1 MTVTIRSVRAE
12 ELSQY
17 IESLST
23 AFFER
28 PDVAKV
34 AEEVR
39 ELWDLERTWAAFD
52 EARLCGTFRSWGT
65 YLTVPGGAQL
75 PASAVSAV
83 TVLPT
88 HRRRGLLRSMATSEH
103 GAIRERG
110 EVFGLLYASEYPI
123 YGRFG
128 YGPACRVASWTLHTR
143 DTSFHAQAPAGGV
156 EVVSPNKETPRVLKA
171 VFDAWR
177 ERQPGEIARPDYR
190 WEFDLGRE
198 TAWGERWKGYLA
210 LRRNGTGEVDGYARY
225 KAKEIWEDRQSR
237 STLEVSELHAL
248 NHDAY
253 VGLWRFLAEMDL
265 VVKVKA
271 EGRTPSE
278 RLPWLLTNARAAF
291 ASDVGE
297 GLWVRIFDVQ
307 RALEAR
313 SYEREGSVVLE
324 VIDRELS
331 DARQRFELDAGPAG
345 ASVRP
350 TRRSAELS
358 LDIAALS
365 AAYLGGTRLRDAV
378 LAHGADEG
386 REGALAQAD
395 DLLRTR
401 DEPWCSTFF

>member
-1 MTVTIRSVRAE
+1 MTVAVRPVQSQ

-17 IESLST
+17 IETLST

-28 PDVAKV
+28 PDVDKV
-34 AEEVR
+34 ADELR
-39 ELWDLERTWAAFD
+39 GLWDLRRAWAAFD
-52 EARLCGTFRSWGT
+52 GERLCGTFRSFST
-65 YLTVPGGAQL
+65 QLTVPGGRQL

-88 HRRRGLLRSMATSEH
+88 HRRRGVLRSMASAEH
-103 GAIRERG
+103 RAIRERG
-110 EVFGLLYASEYPI
+110 EAFGLLYASEYPI

-128 YGPACRVASWTLHTR
+128 YGPACRVASWTLNTR
-143 DTSFHAQAPAGGV
+143 DTSFHGAIPGGAV
-156 EVVSPNKETPRVLKA
+156 EIVRPDPDTPRALKA
-171 VFDAWR
+171 VFEAWR
-177 ERQPGEIARPDYR
+177 LRQAGEIARQDYR

-210 LRRNGTGEVDGYARY
+210 LRRNVAGEVDGYARY
-225 KAKEIWEDRQSR
+225 KARETWEERQSR
-237 STLEVSELHAL
+237 STVEVNEMHAL

-253 VGLWRFLAEMDL
+253 VGLWRFLAEIDL

-278 RLPWLLTNARAAF
+278 RLPWLLTNARAAV

-313 SYEREGSVVLE
+313 TYEREGTVVLQ
-324 VIDRELS
+324 VIDGELS
-331 DARQRFELDAGPAG
+331 GAAQRLELDAGPAG
-345 ASVRP
+345 ASCRA
-350 TRRSAELS
+350 TRRSADLT
-358 LDIAALS
+358 LDIAALGG
-365 AAYLGGTRLRDAV
+365 AYLGGTRLRDAV
-378 LAHGADEG
+378 LARGADEG
-386 REGALAQAD
+386 RRGALAEAD
-395 DLLRTR
+395 ALLRTA

>member
-1 MTVTIRSVRAE
+1 MTVAVRPVQSE

-17 IESLST
+17 IETLST

-28 PDVAKV
+28 PDVDKV
-34 AEEVR
+34 ADEVR
-39 ELWDLERTWAAFD
+39 GLWDLGRAWAAFD
-52 EARLCGTFRSWGT
+52 GERLCGTFRSFGT
-65 YLTVPGGAQL
+65 QLTVPGGGQL

-83 TVLPT
+83 SVLPT
-88 HRRRGLLRSMATSEH
+88 HRRRGVLRSMAAAEH

-110 EVFGLLYASEYPI
+110 EALGLLYASEYPI

-143 DTSFHAQAPAGGV
+143 DTSLHGGIPAGRV
-156 EVVSPNKETPRVLKA
+156 EVVRPDPDTPKVLKA
-171 VFDAWR
+171 VFEAWR
-177 ERQPGEIARPDYR
+177 MRQPGEIARPDYR

-210 LRRNGTGEVDGYARY
+210 LRRNGAGEVDGYARY
-225 KAKEIWEDRQSR
+225 RAKEIWEERQSR
-237 STLEVSELHAL
+237 STVEVSEMHAL
-248 NHDAY
+248 DHDGY
-253 VGLWRFLAEMDL
+253 VSLWRFLADMDL

-278 RLPWLLTNARAAF
+278 RLPWLLTNARAAVP
-291 ASDVGE
+291 ADVGE

-313 SYEREGSVVLE
+313 TYEREGKIVLQ

-331 DARQRFELDAGPAG
+331 DAGQRFELDAGPAG
-345 ASVRP
+345 TSCRP
-350 TRRSAELS
+350 TRRSADLT

-365 AAYLGGTRLRDAV
+365 GAYLGGTRIRDAV

-386 REGALAQAD
+386 RHGALAEAD
-395 DLLRTR
+395 ALLRTA